1 MIPLV
6 ERICHSML
14 SGGMGNLGVMPPCIG
29 KSCNQY
35 EMCEFQILSSKRNIQ
50 ALSKKCKKPRWGE
63 ENQS

>member
-1 MIPLV
+1 MIPLNQRV
-6 ERICHSML
+6 CNSLLTAGIHE
-14 SGGMGNLGVMPPCIG
+14 PFCIG
-29 KSCNQY
+29 EKCNQY